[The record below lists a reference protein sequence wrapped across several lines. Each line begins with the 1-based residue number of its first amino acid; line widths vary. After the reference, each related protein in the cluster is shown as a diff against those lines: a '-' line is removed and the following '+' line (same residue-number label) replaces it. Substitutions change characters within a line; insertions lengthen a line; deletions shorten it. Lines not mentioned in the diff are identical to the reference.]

1 MPHSGAIARGIPQS
15 FKVPFRKPDGRRV
28 AILSITIH
36 QTDFAGPMRDIE
48 STVTESIQV
57 PREPSL
63 RLHVVFAEGFIPL
76 KRDAGIAEV
85 VFECILQPPS
95 ARSSDLLDEK
105 SSVTNCVPDL
115 YASSWGVSADLPC
128 RYCGKSLFNQPSLAQ
143 LLTESWGLQL
153 ACRNAASF
161 GHSEI
166 TQRGHLSIPWS
177 KLLSQSLVE
186 TWVEFPSIGNMD
198 TAPGKVRVVLSL
210 DDSEAVND
218 DCTDDSFIGGG
229 RVFVWEK
236 GTFNTTGRKALPVFH
251 GDLTCLY
258 EETDDDSFSES
269 QRVFASE
276 AMSVLGTGQLVG
288 SVPIV
293 GARCSALIRIS
304 VSKRGDRIEANLPLE
319 QVLAPTIGSSMSTM
333 ALQLVSRKKGMVQAA
348 GIVNISAIFVPYV
361 EGVVTVRVDKCQLL
375 SVTGLEGMQTSI
387 RLVVPG
393 CFSGFSPIVSLDRS
407 SGPLAEFQFPLNTF
421 RVLSEIRGTW
431 GLTAIL
437 EVHSISE
444 GTSVAVYRCSV
455 ALHPLFNLALQG
467 SLSLSA
473 NDLSSATAKMQQ
485 DVALTSIDGLSTVQ
499 GSFRL
504 YIDFTLLSIEQK
516 VLKYL
521 AARKLVA
528 SSCSPR
534 DAVQELRLKELFV
547 KTDSD
552 NSGQISFDE
561 VCK

>member
-1 MPHSGAIARGIPQS
+1 
-15 FKVPFRKPDGRRV
+15 
-28 AILSITIH
+28 
-36 QTDFAGPMRDIE
+36 
-48 STVTESIQV
+48 
-57 PREPSL
+57 
-63 RLHVVFAEGFIPL
+63 
-76 KRDAGIAEV
+76 
-85 VFECILQPPS
+85 
-95 ARSSDLLDEK
+95 
-105 SSVTNCVPDL
+105 
-115 YASSWGVSADLPC
+115 
-128 RYCGKSLFNQPSLAQ
+128 
-143 LLTESWGLQL
+143 
-153 ACRNAASF
+153 
-161 GHSEI
+161 
-166 TQRGHLSIPWS
+166 
-177 KLLSQSLVE
+177 
-186 TWVEFPSIGNMD
+186 
-198 TAPGKVRVVLSL
+198 
-210 DDSEAVND
+210 
-218 DCTDDSFIGGG
+218 
-229 RVFVWEK
+229 
-236 GTFNTTGRKALPVFH
+236 
-251 GDLTCLY
+251 
-258 EETDDDSFSES
+258 
-269 QRVFASE
+269 
-276 AMSVLGTGQLVG
+276 
-288 SVPIV
+288 
-293 GARCSALIRIS
+293 
-304 VSKRGDRIEANLPLE
+304 
-319 QVLAPTIGSSMSTM
+319 
-333 ALQLVSRKKGMVQAA
+333 
-348 GIVNISAIFVPYV
+348 
-361 EGVVTVRVDKCQLL
+361 
-375 SVTGLEGMQTSI
+375 
-387 RLVVPG
+387 VVPG

-407 SGPLAEFQFPLNTF
+407 SGPLAEFQLPLNTF